1 MLKIIFLKKYYFNI
15 FIKKYIL
22 KNNYNKI
29 FKQKKKCKLHNYHSQ
44 YQQLPAFITLMHPQP
59 VLGLTDE

>member
-29 FKQKKKCKLHNYHSQ
+29 FKQKKKMQAS
-44 YQQLPAFITLMHPQP
+44 QLP
-59 VLGLTDE
+59 

>member
-29 FKQKKKCKLHNYHSQ
+29 FKQKKKNASFTITIANINSY
-44 YQQLPAFITLMHPQP
+44 LPL
-59 VLGLTDE
+59 

>member
-1 MLKIIFLKKYYFNI
+1 LFSDYVLLMLKIIFLKKYYFNI

-29 FKQKKKCKLHNYHSQ
+29 FKQKKKMQAS
-44 YQQLPAFITLMHPQP
+44 QLP
-59 VLGLTDE
+59 